1 LFDQFFIFFYILDRW
16 STLYVILIYTFTQC
30 VHNFFYV
37 MFIIVTAHKTY
48 SNVLIFLFVLCLNFS
63 LQLV

>member
-1 LFDQFFIFFYILDRW
+1 MLYLFIL
-16 STLYVILIYTFTQC
+16 TQC

-37 MFIIVTAHKTY
+37 MSIIVTAHKTY